1 MLILKYERRNFF
13 GKRVYTE
20 DDVFDQTKED
30 VKKAF
35 LFLSRNHDAAIEIQE
50 KHTVYFWDCVDE
62 FDNRKLTVRKFFTD
76 KIGYEEKKEYVAQ
89 IEQDDYNCFVSYTKQ
104 KGMKI
109 PDELI

>member
-1 MLILKYERRNFF
+1 MLILKYERKNFF

-20 DDVFDQTKED
+20 DNVYDQTKED

-50 KHTVYFWDCVDE
+50 KHTVYFWDCVDD

-76 KIGYEEKKEYVAQ
+76 KIGYEEKKKPFESVKKEIY
-89 IEQDDYNCFVSYTKQ
+89 IESINFKEGKNYEKNS
-104 KGMKI
+104 
-109 PDELI
+109 